1 MGVIHHTRSG
11 IVAALPTSSDFP
23 VLYLHISTSVS
34 DRLLSDMM
42 DPTIP
47 VISRALSLN
56 FDLATDPA
64 AFLQLSYHLMTLC
77 IAFSNSCVITSSSRL
92 PSKMRDM
99 DDGAKETLRKKPNF
113 S

>member
-1 MGVIHHTRSG
+1 
-11 IVAALPTSSDFP
+11 
-23 VLYLHISTSVS
+23 
-34 DRLLSDMM
+34 M

-99 DDGAKETLRKKPNF
+99 DDGAKETLQKKPNF
-113 S
+113 SQVLHRNGVDTVHQPPTRKLVPGIVPRITNAN